1 MILEE
6 RSPQAAN
13 PARRSILKPPT
24 FHFQF
29 LIQSQATHVDS
40 TIPLPRHLTDRI
52 PLELV
57 HKIIDTLR
65 HDKETLQR
73 CALVCKLWLA
83 RARPLLLLKKFTV
96 AVQSQ
101 TGSEIFSILTTPG
114 SQLADFVHTLSVQSS
129 ATFPLRPRPFAF
141 SADDHDA
148 TARQSISFNH
158 YLLPFIGNCRALRT
172 LIFQGITIPPRAP
185 ANTSAIP
192 VQIKALGHITRL
204 ELTRC
209 AFSTFEELLFTV
221 CARRSLLELTL
232 ADITVLQWPPARLPP
247 PSLYLPRGLR
257 TLALSTPG
265 QTLLL
270 KWIASRD
277 RIPPL
282 RTVSLGGARDED
294 DQRATGAFLRALG
307 SSLEH
312 LTLSLGRAA
321 HDGEYLPLFPTARP

>member
-6 RSPQAAN
+6 RPPQAAN
-13 PARRSILKPPT
+13 PVRRSILKPST
-24 FHFQF
+24 FHVQF
-29 LIQSQATHVDS
+29 LIQSQAAHVDS
-40 TIPLPRHLTDRI
+40 TISLPKNLTDRI

-57 HKIIDTLR
+57 HKIIDALR
-65 HDKETLQR
+65 NDKETLQS

-83 RARPLLLLKKFTV
+83 RARPLLLPKKFAV
-96 AVQSQ
+96 AVQNQS
-101 TGSEIFSILTTPG
+101 GSEIFSILTAPG
-114 SQLADFVHTLSVQSS
+114 SQLAGFVHTLAVQSS

-141 SADDHDA
+141 SAGDRDA
-148 TARQSISFNH
+148 AARQSISFNH

-192 VQIKALGHITRL
+192 AQIKALGHLTRL

-221 CARRSLLELTL
+221 CARRGLLELSL
-232 ADITVLQWPPARLPP
+232 ADITVRQWPPARLPP
-247 PSLYLPRGLR
+247 PNLYLPRGLR
-257 TLALSTPG
+257 TLALSTLG

-270 KWIASRD
+270 KWITSRD
-277 RIPPL
+277 KIPSL

-294 DQRATGAFLRALG
+294 DQHATGAFLRALG
-307 SSLEH
+307 PSLEH

-321 HDGEYLPLFPTARP
+321 HDGESSLLATTTHS